1 VLNLDLNQWDNL
13 NPQLLREIK
22 SRVNWRNS
30 LMTIALSIVSQLLLI
45 MSFVAKLPQ
54 TPELGQYYCTDT
66 SNSLCVTD
74 RLGNILIDWPRWWEH
89 VSVGFS
95 WTMVYV
101 LALGG
106 VYLLASNFSQ
116 EERRGTLDFIRLSPQ
131 KAGTIIIGKFAGV
144 PILVYLGVALA
155 LPLQLHA
162 VHQAGISRLSVLSW
176 DLLMLMVSLLLY
188 GGAVLAALWFK
199 APAIMLTGAAAC
211 LVYLNAHYSMNW
223 LASRH
228 FPRFK
233 WYALSLDNNLPYYWG
248 FSILAAVGVYW
259 LYQALERRYL
269 KPKSIVLSKPQSY
282 LWSFL
287 YHLFLLG
294 FCLCPGS
301 GSNAYQQAY
310 QWGFN
315 APLGFGS
322 YGYNDKSTSD
332 AIVVLFGAAWL
343 LLLIPLL
350 LPGRQSLIE
359 WARYHHLHRST
370 QPKQPNRSQRSEPW
384 LKSLILDDQSPAI
397 LAVAL
402 NVLIGFG
409 VWMIPLL
416 FNRVLVSDLYRA
428 ERLPIGIILTT
439 LLMAIY
445 STVAH
450 WVMFWRVNHRHYW
463 MTGIIAGLIC
473 LPLIGV
479 AIFSQNTSPVGNL
492 LFLISLLLWTSLKEV
507 NPLALLLVIPL
518 LMCVLFF
525 LTLRFRQ
532 VLVKVGRSES
542 YQQWTQDPAPLHL

>member
-1 VLNLDLNQWDNL
+1 V
-13 NPQLLREIK
+13 RC
-22 SRVNWRNS
+22 SR
-30 LMTIALSIVSQLLLI
+30 
-45 MSFVAKLPQ
+45 F
-54 TPELGQYYCTDT
+54 
-66 SNSLCVTD
+66 
-74 RLGNILIDWPRWWEH
+74 H
-89 VSVGFS
+89 
-95 WTMVYV
+95 
-101 LALGG
+101 
-106 VYLLASNFSQ
+106 
-116 EERRGTLDFIRLSPQ
+116 
-131 KAGTIIIGKFAGV
+131 
-144 PILVYLGVALA
+144 
-155 LPLQLHA
+155 
-162 VHQAGISRLSVLSW
+162 
-176 DLLMLMVSLLLY
+176 
-188 GGAVLAALWFK
+188 
-199 APAIMLTGAAAC
+199 
-211 LVYLNAHYSMNW
+211 
-223 LASRH
+223 
-228 FPRFK
+228 
-233 WYALSLDNNLPYYWG
+233 
-248 FSILAAVGVYW
+248 
-259 LYQALERRYL
+259 
-269 KPKSIVLSKPQSY
+269 
-282 LWSFL
+282 
-287 YHLFLLG
+287 
-294 FCLCPGS
+294 
-301 GSNAYQQAY
+301 
-310 QWGFN
+310 

-322 YGYNDKSTSD
+322 HGYDQFIADKGTSD
-332 AIVVLFGAAWL
+332 AIVLLFGTTWL

-370 QPKQPNRSQRSEPW
+370 QPKQPNRSKRSVPW

-397 LAVAL
+397 LAVVL